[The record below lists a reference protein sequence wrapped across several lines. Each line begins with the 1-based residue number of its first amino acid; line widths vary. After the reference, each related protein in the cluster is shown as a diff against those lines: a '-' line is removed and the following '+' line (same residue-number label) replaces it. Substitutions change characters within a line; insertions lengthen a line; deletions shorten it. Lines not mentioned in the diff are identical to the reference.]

1 MIPRAILTLALL
13 VLACAAQKPAP
24 AAPRFS
30 DSVPEQSAALRAAD
44 PRLKSEDEEQRW
56 GIEGARQRKR
66 EREQAAAAARTDD
79 ATTRKAVIP
88 MPPPNDSG
96 VFGRAD
102 GGAG

>member
-13 VLACAAQKPAP
+13 VLACAGPKPAP
-24 AAPRFS
+24 AAPRIS
-30 DSVPEQSAALRAAD
+30 DSLPEQGAALRAAD

-56 GIEGARQRKR
+56 GIEGGRQRKR
-66 EREQAAAAARTDD
+66 EREQAAAYTDD